1 MRLATFACLLVPS
14 LALADRVAP
23 TSGAP
28 SRPEPQQELAPQVM
42 RPMPPRPVPTGHA
55 SAEVAR
61 QGKLMAGSY
70 SCKGNRTQPD
80 GSSTPLVAKIAI
92 KTDLDNA
99 WIASQWSDS
108 EAKLV
113 DYRTFDDTSK
123 QWTRFLL
130 ASNGSHETLTS
141 LGEKSGEWVWEGA
154 QTSSVGTTQVR
165 HHEKLAGKQLD
176 LWGESL
182 LGGTWTKG
190 YTASCKR

>member
-1 MRLATFACLLVPS
+1 MRLARLATLACLLVPS

-28 SRPEPQQELAPQVM
+28 LPQPEIAPHVM
-42 RPMPPRPVPTGHA
+42 RPMPPRPVPA
-55 SAEVAR
+55 PQPSAEVAK
-61 QGKLMAGSY
+61 QAKLLAGAY
-70 SCKGNRTQPD
+70 TCKGNRTQPD
-80 GSSTPLVAKIAI
+80 GSSTPFVAKISI
-92 KTDLDNA
+92 KTELDNA
-99 WIASQWSDS
+99 WIASQWN
-108 EAKLV
+108 EAAVKLT

-130 ASNGSHETLTS
+130 ASNGAHETLSST
-141 LGEKSGEWVWEGA
+141 GDKSGEWVWEGT
-154 QTSSVGTTQVR
+154 QSSSTGTLQVR

-190 YTASCKR
+190 YTASCRR